1 MTPRL
6 YRRAVVVFGVLA
18 IVLGMAILAETAR
31 AGGGSVGYLF
41 GVLFVALGCGRL
53 YLLQRR

>member
-1 MTPRL
+1 VTPGL
-6 YRRAVVVFGVLA
+6 YRRAVAVFGVLA
-18 IVLGMAILAETAR
+18 VVLGLAILAETAR

-53 YLLQRR
+53 FLLYRR